1 LWYNWRMDII
11 QTHANTDFDGLAAM
25 LAAAKLYPGS
35 VPVLARTLN
44 RNVRD
49 FLALYRDE
57 LPFCQPDDAP
67 KGAVN
72 RLILV
77 DTQGYSAPKGMH
89 AKTAV
94 LILDHHPLDHPSLPL
109 VRYEGEPTGS
119 TTAFLVHRLRE
130 QFQHLSPSEASLL
143 LLGIYEDTGNL
154 SYTTTTARDV
164 LAAGWLLERGASLDV
179 VNDFM
184 HRPLASSQRELYEIL
199 ERQAVAH
206 DILGQSVIIAS
217 ARTSEYVEE
226 LSSVAHKLN
235 ELFDPDASFVIVQ
248 VDSHIQVIARSR
260 SEEIDVAAIVRPMGG
275 GGHSK
280 AAAALVRD
288 KTPEQVE
295 TDLLTALRQHVRPQL
310 TVREVMSKGIHT
322 LSPQMP
328 MAEAASLMQRWGH
341 EGFPVA
347 QEGRLLGMLT
357 RREVDRAMQH
367 RLGTTPVS
375 SYMRKG
381 SFAVTADEAM
391 TRVRQLMIEHDLG
404 QIPVVD
410 GDRIVGIVTRTD
422 VIRLISAPREGSH
435 PPLGERVKATLP
447 PGLLDTLKQASQMAA
462 DMGFSLYLVGGFVRD
477 LLLGKPTLDLD
488 LVVEGDA
495 ILLAKRLTGEL
506 GGTLRVHARFGTA
519 KWQAPGAVSEGE
531 KQGGARPGRPL
542 TLDFVTART
551 EFYEHP
557 EALPTVEASSLRQD
571 LYRRDF
577 TINTMALR
585 LDKQRFGELVDF
597 YGGEK
602 DSQNRLIRV
611 LHNLSF
617 VEDATRMLRA
627 VRLEQRLGFSIERR
641 TEELM
646 LEARDLLG
654 RVSGERLRHELYLVL
669 EEAEPEPIL
678 RRLHQLGILGSLC
691 PGLQFNQRVA
701 HWFREA
707 SRGLAAWADG
717 TLQAGSSARGVLP
730 AIYLALLTHDLSE
743 DELENLLRRLCIVT
757 ERGRIVREAACLHR
771 LVGNLSAAEVTRS
784 AIYRMLTPFSLP
796 AIYVLWLTEGEP
808 VRGRLELFAR
818 ELRHARPRLN
828 GHVLTSLGAAP
839 GPEYRSVLAAIL
851 DAQLDGRVGTL
862 AGEQAMARQLLGT
875 G

>member
-1 LWYNWRMDII
+1 MEII

-25 LAAAKLYPGS
+25 LAAAKLYAGS
-35 VPVLARTLN
+35 VPVLGRTLN

-57 LPFCQPDDAP
+57 LPFRQPDDVP
-67 KGAVN
+67 KGPVD

-77 DTQGYSAPKGMH
+77 DTQGFSIPKGMN

-94 LILDHHPLDHPSLPL
+94 LILDHHPLDQPCLPQ

-154 SYTTTTARDV
+154 SYSTTTARDV
-164 LAAGWLLERGASLDV
+164 LAAGWLLERGASLEV

-184 HRPLASSQRELYEIL
+184 HRPLAPAQRELYEVL

-206 DILGQSVIIAS
+206 DIMGQSVIVAA
-217 ARTSEYVEE
+217 ARVSEYVEE

-235 ELFDPDASFVIVQ
+235 ELFDPDASFTIVQ
-248 VDSHIQVIARSR
+248 VDGHIQVIARSR
-260 SEEIDVAAIVRPMGG
+260 SEAIDVAAILRPLGG

-280 AAAALVRD
+280 AAAALARE
-288 KTPEQVE
+288 KTLQQVE
-295 TDLLTALRQHVRPQL
+295 AELLAAVRAHVRPQV
-310 TVREVMSKGIHT
+310 TVRQVMSRGIHT
-322 LSPQMP
+322 LAPEMP
-328 MAEAASLMQRWGH
+328 MAEAAALMQRWGH

-347 QEGRLLGMLT
+347 QDGRLVGMLT

-375 SYMRKG
+375 AYMRKG

-410 GDRIVGIVTRTD
+410 GDHIVGIVTRTD
-422 VIRLISAPREGSH
+422 VIRLINAPRESGRS
-435 PPLGERVKATLP
+435 PLGERVKATLP
-447 PGLLDTLKQASQMAA
+447 PGLLDTLEQASQMAA

-477 LLLGKPTLDLD
+477 LLLGKPNLDLD

-495 ILLAKRLTGEL
+495 ILLAKRLAGEL
-506 GGTLRVHARFGTA
+506 GGMVRVHTRFGTA
-519 KWQAPGAVSEGE
+519 KWQAPGAVSGSG
-531 KQGGARPGRPL
+531 QGGAAVPSRPL

-585 LDKQRFGELVDF
+585 LDKARFGELLDF

-602 DSQNRLIRV
+602 DLQNRLIRV

-646 LEARDLLG
+646 LAARDLLG
-654 RVSGERLRHELYLVL
+654 RVSGERLRHELYLAL
-669 EEAEPEPIL
+669 EEAEPAPIL
-678 RRLHQLGILGSLC
+678 ERLQQLDILASIC
-691 PGLQFNQRVA
+691 PGLRFTQRVA
-701 HWFREA
+701 SWFQDAPRALPE
-707 SRGLAAWADG
+707 WAGGALRADFIPH
-717 TLQAGSSARGVLP
+717 GVLP
-730 AIYLALLTHDLSE
+730 AVYLALLTHDLSE
-743 DELENLLRRLCIVT
+743 EERESLLARLCIVT
-757 ERGRIVREAACLHR
+757 ERGRIAREAASLSR
-771 LVGNLSAAEVTRS
+771 LAGDLNAAGISRS
-784 AIYRMLTPFSLP
+784 AIYRALTPFSLP
-796 AIYVLWLTEGEP
+796 ALFAFWLTEDEP
-808 VRGRLELFAR
+808 ARGRVELFAR
-818 ELRHARPRLN
+818 DLRYAKPKLN
-828 GHVLTSLGAAP
+828 GHVLKSLGVAP
-839 GPEYRSVLAAIL
+839 GPAYRNVLAAIL
-851 DAQLDGRVGTL
+851 DAQLDGRVHTL
-862 AGEQAMARQLLGT
+862 AEEQVLARRLLGAT
-875 G
+875 QR

>member
-1 LWYNWRMDII
+1 MEII

-57 LPFCQPDDAP
+57 LPFLQPDDAP
-67 KGAVN
+67 KDPVD

-77 DTQGYSAPKGMH
+77 DTQGYSTPKGMN
-89 AKTAV
+89 ARTAV
-94 LILDHHPLDHPSLPL
+94 LILDHHPLDHPSPPL

-154 SYTTTTARDV
+154 SYSTTTARDV

-184 HRPLASSQRELYEIL
+184 HRPLAPTQRELYEIL
-199 ERQAVAH
+199 ERHSVAH
-206 DILGQSVIIAS
+206 DIVGQSVIMAS

-235 ELFDPDASFVIVQ
+235 ELFDPDASFVMVQ
-248 VDSHIQVIARSR
+248 VDSRIQVIARSR
-260 SEEIDVAAIVRPMGG
+260 SEEIDVAAILRPMGG

-280 AAAALVRD
+280 AAAALVRE
-288 KTPEQVE
+288 KTLQQVE
-295 TDLLTALRQHVRPQL
+295 SELLDAVRAHVRPQV
-310 TVREVMSKGIHT
+310 TVRQVMSKGIHT
-322 LSPQMP
+322 LSPEMP
-328 MAEAASLMQRWGH
+328 MAEAAALMQRWGH

-347 QEGRLLGMLT
+347 RDGRLLGMLT

-367 RLGTTPVS
+367 RLGATPVS

-422 VIRLISAPREGSH
+422 VIRLINAPRESGH
-435 PPLGERVKATLP
+435 APLGERVKATVP
-447 PGLLDTLKQASQMAA
+447 PGLLDILEQASQMAA
-462 DMGFSLYLVGGFVRD
+462 DMGFSLYMVGGFVRD
-477 LLLGKPTLDLD
+477 LLLGKPNLDLD

-495 ILLAKRLTGEL
+495 ILLAQGLTDEL
-506 GGTLRVHARFGTA
+506 GGKVRVHARFGTA
-519 KWQAPGAVSEGE
+519 KWQASGALSAGG
-531 KQGGARPGRPL
+531 QGDGALPERPL

-602 DSQNRLIRV
+602 DLQNRLIRV

-627 VRLEQRLGFSIERR
+627 VRLEQRLGFTIERR

-678 RRLHQLGILGSLC
+678 RRLQQLGILGSLC
-691 PGLQFNQRVA
+691 PGLRFSQRVA
-701 HWFREA
+701 TWFQEA
-707 SRGLAAWADG
+707 SRALPAWADG
-717 TLQAGSSARGVLP
+717 ALNANAIPHGVLP
-730 AIYLALLTHDLSE
+730 AVYLALLTYELSD
-743 DELENLLRRLCIVT
+743 DERESLLRRLCVVT
-757 ERGRIVREAACLHR
+757 ERGRIVREAACLHC
-771 LVGNLSAAEVTRS
+771 LADDLSAPEVSRS
-784 AIYRMLTPFSLP
+784 AVYRMLTPYSLP
-796 AIYVLWLTEGEP
+796 VLYVLWLTASEP
-808 VRGRLELFAR
+808 ARGRVELFVR
-818 ELRHARPRLN
+818 ELRHAKPRLD
-828 GHVLTSLGAAP
+828 GHRLKSLGVAP
-839 GPEYRSVLAAIL
+839 GPEYRGVLAAIL
-851 DAQLDGRVGTL
+851 DAQLDGRVRTL
-862 AGEQAMARQLLGT
+862 ADEQAMARQLLGAT
-875 G
+875 

>member
-1 LWYNWRMDII
+1 MEII

-57 LPFCQPDDAP
+57 LPFRQPDDLPKAP
-67 KGAVN
+67 VE
-72 RLILV
+72 RLLLV
-77 DTQGYSAPKGMH
+77 DTQGYSALKGMH
-89 AKTAV
+89 AKTEV
-94 LILDHHPLDHPSLPL
+94 LILDHHPLDHPCLPL

-130 QFQHLSPSEASLL
+130 QSQHLSPSEASLL

-154 SYTTTTARDV
+154 SYSTTTARDV
-164 LAAGWLLERGASLDV
+164 LAAGWLLERGASLEV

-184 HRPLASSQRELYEIL
+184 HRPLTPSQRDLYEVL

-206 DILGQSVIIAS
+206 DVQGLPVIIAS
-217 ARTSEYVEE
+217 ARTTEYVEE

-248 VDSHIQVIARSR
+248 VDGHIQVIARSR
-260 SEEIDVAAIVRPMGG
+260 SESIDVAGILRPMGG
-275 GGHSK
+275 GGHTK
-280 AAAALVRD
+280 AAAAMVRD
-288 KTPEQVE
+288 KTLQQVE
-295 TDLLTALRQHVRPQL
+295 SELMEALREHVRPQV
-310 TVREVMSKGIHT
+310 TVRQVMSKGIHT
-322 LSPQMP
+322 LSPDMP
-328 MAEAASLMQRWGH
+328 IAEAASLMQRWGH

-347 QEGRLLGMLT
+347 QDGLLLGMLT

-367 RLGTTPVS
+367 RLGAAPVR

-381 SFAVTADEAM
+381 AFAVTADEAM
-391 TRVRQLMIEHDLG
+391 TRVRQLMIDHDLG

-410 GDRIVGIVTRTD
+410 GERIVGIVTRTD
-422 VIRLISAPREGSH
+422 VIRLINAPRESGRA
-435 PPLGERVKATLP
+435 PLGERVKATLP
-447 PGLLDTLKQASQMAA
+447 PGLLDILEQASQMAA

-477 LLLGKPTLDLD
+477 LLLGKPNLDLD

-495 ILLAKRLTGEL
+495 IQLAERLVDEL
-506 GGTLRVHARFGTA
+506 GGTVRAHARFGTA
-519 KWQAPGAVSEGE
+519 KWQAPGMAAEAGHGRVAVM
-531 KQGGARPGRPL
+531 ARPL

-585 LDKQRFGELVDF
+585 MDKGRFGQLVDF

-602 DSQNRLIRV
+602 DLENGLIRV

-627 VRLEQRLGFSIERR
+627 VRLEQRLGFAIERR

-646 LEARDLLG
+646 LDARDLLG
-654 RVSGERLRHELYLVL
+654 RVSGERLRHELYLIL

-678 RRLHQLGILGSLC
+678 GRLQQLGILGSIC
-691 PGLQFNQRVA
+691 PGLRFNRRIA
-701 HWFREA
+701 RWFGEA
-707 SRGLAAWADG
+707 SRSLADWAG
-717 TLQAGSSARGVLP
+717 GALGAGQSGPHGILP
-730 AIYLALLTHDLSE
+730 GIYLALLAQELNEEERESLLSR
-743 DELENLLRRLCIVT
+743 LRIAT
-757 ERGRIVREAACLHR
+757 ERVRVMREAACLHGLAPSLR
-771 LVGNLSAAEVTRS
+771 GGDMSRG
-784 AIYRMLTPFSLP
+784 AIYRMLKPFSLP
-796 AIYVLWLTEGEP
+796 ALYVLWTTEGEP
-808 VRGRLELFAR
+808 VRGRVELFVR
-818 ELRHARPRLN
+818 ELRHARPWLN
-828 GHVLTSLGAAP
+828 GDALKSLGVSP
-839 GPEYRSVLAAIL
+839 GPNYRGVLAAIL
-851 DAQLDGRVGTL
+851 DAQLDGRVTTL
-862 AGEQAMARQLLGT
+862 AEEQALARQLLAAG
-875 G
+875 